1 MRQFF
6 LMYWLMYLARFLKG
20 GRLHGG
26 QMSQAPWPSQAPWM
40 PKKGLGAIAI
50 ALGLALSGCDLN
62 TVQQTLGQWLPGAEQ
77 TTPEPALPDAEP
89 TSAEP
94 PDPAATPDPR
104 PAAGASASA
113 SASPTLSAE
122 QVQALYQSALDK
134 GYSAATLAQSAEA
147 PSDWEFVALRWQ
159 AAIADLQTIPAGTPS
174 HATAQT
180 KIGEYQQGLNYAQQQ
195 AKNPAAPPPQIV
207 ARSEPAPAV
216 TPNLDELPPPSGE
229 LITQVPIRG
238 RVSGIPVVDVT
249 INGQAFPMMLDT
261 GASGTVLTQAMA
273 QQLALASTGTV
284 QVNTPSHQGVSMQ
297 TAKISAISVGSIT
310 VGNLEVIV
318 SPSMQ
323 VGLLGQNFFGTY
335 DVTIRQDRV
344 EFHSRG

>member
-1 MRQFF
+1 
-6 LMYWLMYLARFLKG
+6 
-20 GRLHGG
+20 
-26 QMSQAPWPSQAPWM
+26 
-40 PKKGLGAIAI
+40 
-50 ALGLALSGCDLN
+50 
-62 TVQQTLGQWLPGAEQ
+62 
-77 TTPEPALPDAEP
+77 
-89 TSAEP
+89 
-94 PDPAATPDPR
+94 
-104 PAAGASASA
+104 
-113 SASPTLSAE
+113 
-122 QVQALYQSALDK
+122 VQALYQSALDK

-159 AAIADLQTIPAGTPS
+159 AAIADLQTIPAGTPP

-180 KIGEYQQGLNYAQQQ
+180 KIGQYQQGLNYAQQQ

-207 ARSEPAPAV
+207 ARSEPAPTNSP
-216 TPNLDELPPPSGE
+216 TPNLEELPPPNGE

-261 GASGTVLTQAMA
+261 GASGTVLTQGMA

-284 QVNTPSHQGVSMQ
+284 QVNTPSHQGITMP
-297 TAKISAISVGSIT
+297 TARLSAISVGSIT

-318 SPSMQ
+318 SPSMD
-323 VGLLGQNFFGTY
+323 VGLLGQNFFGGY